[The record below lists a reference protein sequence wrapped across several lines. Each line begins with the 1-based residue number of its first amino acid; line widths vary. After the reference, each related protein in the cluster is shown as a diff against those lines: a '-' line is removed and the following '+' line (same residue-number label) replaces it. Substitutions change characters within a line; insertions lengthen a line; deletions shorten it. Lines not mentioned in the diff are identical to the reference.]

1 MKTSRVELAKIIS
14 DKIDK
19 GIAPSKLAKEI
30 AAYLLEERR
39 INELNSLIRDVINY
53 RAEKGFKE
61 VDVISAHDITKAI
74 ETEIK
79 KYAGSIDKNTKSVVL
94 NSRIN
99 KSLIGGLKLEIDA
112 SKLLDLSV
120 RAKFN
125 NFKQLINQG
134 KV

>member
-14 DKIDK
+14 DKIDG

-39 INELNSLIRDVINY
+39 INELNSLIRDVIKY
-53 RAEKGFKE
+53 RAGKGFKE
-61 VDVISAHDITKAI
+61 IDVVSAHEITKAI
-74 ETEIK
+74 EIEIK

-94 NSRIN
+94 NSKIN
-99 KSLIGGLKLEIDA
+99 KSLIGGLKLEINA
-112 SKLLDLSV
+112 SKLLDLTV